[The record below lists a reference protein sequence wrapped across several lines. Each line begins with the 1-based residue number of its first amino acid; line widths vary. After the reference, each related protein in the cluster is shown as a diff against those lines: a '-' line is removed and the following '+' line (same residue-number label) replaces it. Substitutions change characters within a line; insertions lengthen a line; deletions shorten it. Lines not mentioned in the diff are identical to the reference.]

1 MMSFVLG
8 IILLI
13 VGYFIYGKF
22 VERIFGID
30 ENRKTPAYTK
40 GDGVDYVPMPT
51 WKVFLIQLLNIAGT
65 GPIFG
70 ALQGALWGPAA
81 YFWIVLGCIFA
92 GAVHDFM
99 SGMIMVRHDGIS
111 IAEYHGI
118 YLGKTL
124 KQVMRVFTVVLLL
137 LVGVVFV
144 TSPAMLL
151 SMLTSG
157 TFFNKNVW
165 IAIIFIYY
173 FLATI
178 LPIDV
183 IIGRLYPIFGVCL
196 VIMAVGVGGGML
208 VEGYN
213 IPALTL
219 ANLHP
224 AKLPIFPGLFI
235 TIACGAI
242 SGFHGTQS
250 PMMARCLKTEKD
262 GRKVFYGAMIAEGI
276 IAMVW
281 ATVGMAFY
289 KGGLPELAQQLT
301 KIGASGVVYQSC
313 FAVMGALGGVL
324 AVLGAV
330 ICPITSGDTA
340 FRGARLL
347 LADIFKIDQ
356 KPISKRITLV
366 LPVFAVG
373 IILSQVNFDILWRYF
388 GWANQTVA
396 MVSLWAAS
404 VYLYKYRG
412 NYHWVTT
419 LPAMFMTAVTST
431 YIYTQKIGFNMPR
444 TIGIVLALITMVVF
458 FTCFMVYG
466 RKYAKTIPD
475 VSKSSSTAA

>member
-1 MMSFVLG
+1 MSFVLG
-8 IILLI
+8 IILL
-13 VGYFIYGKF
+13 VLGYFIYGKF
-22 VERIFGID
+22 VDKVFGSD
-30 ENRKTPAYTK
+30 ENRKTPAFTK

-51 WKVFLIQLLNIAGT
+51 WRVFLIQLLNIAGT

-70 ALQGALWGPAA
+70 ALQGALWGPVA

-99 SGMIMVRHDGIS
+99 SGMIMVRHDGFSIS
-111 IAEYHGI
+111 EYHGM
-118 YLGKTL
+118 YLGDTL
-124 KQVMRVFTVVLLL
+124 KQVMRVFSIVLLL

-157 TFFNKNVW
+157 TVFNKNVW
-165 IAIIFIYY
+165 IAIIFAYY

-183 IIGRLYPIFGVCL
+183 LIGRLYPIFGICL
-196 VIMAVGVGGGML
+196 LVMAFGVGGGML
-208 VEGYN
+208 FGGYK

-219 ANLHP
+219 ANLNP
-224 AKLPIFPGLFI
+224 TKAPIFPGLFI

-250 PMMARCLKTEKD
+250 PIMARCIKNEKD

-289 KGGLPELAQQLT
+289 KGGLPELGEQLT
-301 KIGASGVVYQSC
+301 KIGPNGIVYNSC
-313 FAVMGALGGVL
+313 FATMGAVGGVL
-324 AVLGAV
+324 ALLGAV
-330 ICPITSGDTA
+330 ACPITSGDTA
-340 FRGARLL
+340 FRGARLVI
-347 LADIFKIDQ
+347 ADIFKIDQ
-356 KPISKRITLV
+356 KPLAKRFLIAIPLFV
-366 LPVFAVG
+366 VG
-373 IILSQVNFDILWRYF
+373 VILSQINFDILWRYF
-388 GWANQTVA
+388 AWSNQTFA

-404 VYLYKYRG
+404 VYLYKYKG

-419 LPAMFMTAVTST
+419 LPAMFMTVVTST

-444 TIGIVLALITMVVF
+444 TVGIVLALITMVVF
-458 FTCFMVYG
+458 FALFMVYG
-466 RKYAKTIPD
+466 RKRAKNLPD
-475 VSKSSSTAA
+475 INKKANTAA